1 MRESTEPVRHGIG
14 AEIKQTGYFR
24 LEALLLGAM
33 LSALGGGTD
42 AAEIC
47 GAINGKFR
55 EEIFEREFPDF
66 TPRGDI
72 SPDLMRKAMM
82 LAGSGKLPDLC
93 LRLTAGFVRLCQ
105 HEFTLDS

>member
-55 EEIFEREFPDF
+55 EEIL
-66 TPRGDI
+66 RGSSRI
-72 SPDLMRKAMM
+72 SR
-82 LAGSGKLPDLC
+82 LAAIYPLI
-93 LRLTAGFVRLCQ
+93 
-105 HEFTLDS
+105 